1 VHKLLA
7 RQVRRFFGSPDNL
20 PAELQLFVDAVE
32 EAYSQS
38 DTDRAMLEHSMEVV
52 SAELGD
58 RFRLREALLAS
69 KRAEEDLSRA
79 LSVLT
84 ATLESTA
91 DGILVSDGR
100 GKTVRMVA
108 LT

>member
-1 VHKLLA
+1 
-7 RQVRRFFGSPDNL
+7 
-20 PAELQLFVDAVE
+20 
-32 EAYSQS
+32 
-38 DTDRAMLEHSMEVV
+38 MEVV

-91 DGILVSDGR
+91 DGILVATAA
-100 GKTVRMVA
+100 GKIVRMNQKFID
-108 LT
+108 LWGMPHHIQ